1 MVEWEVERIV
11 HFESGDLSKNG
22 FVHFGFHDR
31 GGQQYL
37 VDHQRHFCG
46 LVNEDDRLEWT
57 VARKPVLPGVPN
69 IQAAIEFPMFVDRL
83 PDGDVIVS
91 NFKSGQIFRVDVG
104 ARRASLFVDG
114 AALGMRDAGN
124 CVVSDRGDVW
134 VNEVTG
140 CRVWQFDAT
149 GRLLRTLGD
158 GTPGYQPGDVDLA
171 GARFHWIYDLRRGPD
186 GNLYVLDSRNFAVRR
201 IDLRHG
207 QVRAVAGT
215 GTGGYSGDGGPA
227 LSATFGSDPGARFDG
242 PISLSLD
249 EQGNVFVGDRFN
261 RVVRMVERTT
271 GIITTIAGDPSST
284 SEEGN
289 HPQEEDPLG
298 LHLPKISS
306 MDYHAGRLLVPTDL
320 TEGAGDLVVLRRRG

>member
-1 MVEWEVERIV
+1 
-11 HFESGDLSKNG
+11 
-22 FVHFGFHDR
+22 
-31 GGQQYL
+31 
-37 VDHQRHFCG
+37 
-46 LVNEDDRLEWT
+46 
-57 VARKPVLPGVPN
+57 
-69 IQAAIEFPMFVDRL
+69 
-83 PDGDVIVS
+83 
-91 NFKSGQIFRVDVG
+91 
-104 ARRASLFVDG
+104 
-114 AALGMRDAGN
+114 
-124 CVVSDRGDVW
+124 
-134 VNEVTG
+134 
-140 CRVWQFDAT
+140 
-149 GRLLRTLGD
+149 
-158 GTPGYQPGDVDLA
+158 
-171 GARFHWIYDLRRGPD
+171 
-186 GNLYVLDSRNFAVRR
+186 
-201 IDLRHG
+201 
-207 QVRAVAGT
+207 
-215 GTGGYSGDGGPA
+215 